1 MNLKSLFPISYEKSL
16 LAALVVYIAVAIV
29 AGLIIWLAGMVTG
42 WIPVAGAII
51 GWILRIVSIL
61 IEAYVIV
68 GIVLKILVALNV
80 IK

>member
-1 MNLKSLFPISYEKSL
+1 MKSLFPISYEKSL
-16 LAALVVYIAVAIV
+16 LAALVIYIGTAIV
-29 AGLIIWLAGMVTG
+29 AGLIIWLAGMLTG

-51 GWILRIVSIL
+51 GWVLRIVSIL
-61 IEAYVIV
+61 IEVYVVV

>member
-1 MNLKSLFPISYEKSL
+1 MKSLFPVSYEKSL
-16 LAALVVYIAVAIV
+16 LAALVIYIGVAIV
-29 AGLIIWLAGMVTG
+29 AGLLIWLAGMLTG

-61 IEAYVIV
+61 IEVYVVV